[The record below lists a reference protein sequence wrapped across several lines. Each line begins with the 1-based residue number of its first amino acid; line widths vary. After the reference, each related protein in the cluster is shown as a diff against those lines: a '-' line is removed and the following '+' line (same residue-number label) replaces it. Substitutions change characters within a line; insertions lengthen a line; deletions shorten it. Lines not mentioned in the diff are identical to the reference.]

1 MGVVYFTR
9 EVDRHPEVLN
19 WCENNHHS
27 LVFQLPFLITY
38 LEYSLPAEFN
48 WVFFTSHQ
56 HSLPQGCKV
65 AVMGSGTARA
75 LPDGLIPDFVGST
88 TDATQI
94 GHAFA
99 QVILPTD
106 QVVFPLSN
114 QSNRSISGQLPSSQV
129 HEIVAYT
136 NDSLNVE
143 LPLADVYVITSPS
156 ACTGI
161 MNPHFLLGKKIISFG
176 PSTTDRLRTMHLDA
190 TITLN
195 SISDNSILEAIKAL
209 I

>member
-1 MGVVYFTR
+1 
-9 EVDRHPEVLN
+9 VDRHPEVRN
-19 WCENNHHS
+19 WCENNNHS

-38 LEYSLPAEFN
+38 LDYSLPANFN
-48 WVFFTSHQ
+48 WVFFTSPHSCFAFFHQ
-56 HSLPQGCKV
+56 HHLPPGCKV

-99 QVILPTD
+99 QVILATD

-129 HEIVAYT
+129 HEIVAYI
-136 NDSLNVE
+136 
-143 LPLADVYVITSPS
+143 ITSPS

-161 MNPHFLLGKKIISFG
+161 MNPHLLLGKKIISFG